1 MDREMRKVMKRA
13 HELAKGMEGDY
24 QARMSLALRIAWKEA
39 KEMGEK
45 TFRIKKWFAERSM
58 LYVPLGSDV
67 LEVKGEILRETE
79 KALLIK
85 AYYPNKRTE
94 RGGKKFYIIEGWFP
108 KSVTEVLS
116 GEG

>member
-1 MDREMRKVMKRA
+1 MTKREIMKRA
-13 HELAKGMEGDY
+13 HEIAKKLEGHY
-24 QARMSLALRIAWKEA
+24 SARLVIALRQAWKEA

-58 LYVPLGSDV
+58 LYVPKGSDV

-79 KALLIK
+79 KAILIK

-108 KSVTEVLS
+108 KSVTEVLT